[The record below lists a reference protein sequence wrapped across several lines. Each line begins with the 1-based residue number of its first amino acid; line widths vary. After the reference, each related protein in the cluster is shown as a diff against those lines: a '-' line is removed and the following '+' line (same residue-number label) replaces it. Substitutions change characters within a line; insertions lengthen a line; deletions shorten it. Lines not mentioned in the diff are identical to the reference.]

1 MGPRFLSWLRTAAG
15 ERIAVLAG
23 FIALAVAWTWPLALR
38 PGTTMA
44 APFGDPLLNAWI
56 LGWDA
61 DRLRH
66 GLSGLW
72 TAPPFYPYPDT
83 LAYSEHLLGIAVP
96 LAPIYWLTGNAIL
109 LYNVALIGSFALAGM
124 GMYLLA
130 RDLTGRRD
138 AALLAA
144 LAFMWCPNRAPHVT
158 HLQVLVNGWMP
169 IALWALHRYFA
180 TGSRRALAG
189 FVAAFVLQGL
199 SNGYFLFFLA
209 VPVTIV
215 AGVELWRHRARLTA
229 HAIHM
234 AVAAVAIGALIAPVA
249 SAYLRVK
256 REQGLSRTRGDT
268 VQFGAR
274 PSDYVTVSHQPR
286 LWSKVLPIGGG
297 EKELFPGL
305 VVIVLALGVFVPL
318 ARRSD
323 SRRIGSRHIESVGLS
338 LDEDGLQPPRVLPAA
353 ILSSEVGVRLYA
365 AIALVAF
372 VLSMGPEPALSAG
385 VRLST
390 GPYDW
395 MAAIV
400 PGLEGLRVPARFAV
414 VVYVALAV
422 LAAYGAARLLDRV
435 RAPTIRGALVLVLGA
450 VTIAEGYMGPLP
462 LERIPSAQMA
472 GDRAA
477 YEWLATQPPGPMV
490 ELPLGDPDPA
500 VRYQLRTLI
509 HGNRIVNGYSGYGSA
524 LQDFLRGPPSTEGG
538 ATGDQLALFRA
549 LGLRYVVIHG
559 QLYADPAAA
568 GQMVDAMRAQA
579 VHVARV
585 TTRGPVSIVELGAG
599 APGRLPK
606 PAGTEIPRVSL
617 TLSASHNTA
626 ALPLVVDGNDATRWL
641 SGAQQDGSEWIH
653 IGFDRL
659 RRPSF
664 LRLAMDRRSFGDYPR
679 RLEIEASTD
688 GRTFTPL
695 FAGSV
700 LAPFALSLIEQPV
713 SPRIDLPLPPTEATA
728 LRIRQTGRAVRNWYW
743 SVHEIQLWE

>member
-1 MGPRFLSWLRTAAG
+1 MGPRFLTWLRTAAG
-15 ERIAVLAG
+15 ERIAVLVG

-96 LAPIYWLTGNAIL
+96 LAPIYWLTGNAVL
-109 LYNVALIGSFALAGM
+109 LYNVALIGAFALAGI

-138 AALLAA
+138 AAVLAA
-144 LAFMWCPNRAPHVT
+144 LAFMWCPNRAPQIT
-158 HLQVLVNGWMP
+158 HLQVLMNGWMP

-209 VPVTIV
+209 VPVAIV
-215 AGVELWRHRARLTA
+215 ASVELWRHRDRLTV

-234 AVAAVAIGALIAPVA
+234 TVAALAIGALIAPVA

-256 REQGLSRTRGDT
+256 REQGLSRTRSDA

-274 PSDYVTVSHQPR
+274 PADYLTVSHQPR
-286 LWSKVLPIGGG
+286 LWSRVLPIGGG
-297 EKELFPGL
+297 ERDLFPGL
-305 VVIVLALGVFVPL
+305 VVIVLALGALVPRTG
-318 ARRSD
+318 RR
-323 SRRIGSRHIESVGLS
+323 
-338 LDEDGLQPPRVLPAA
+338 DGAGTRAALGILPARTEPA
-353 ILSSEVGVRLYA
+353 GILPARVGVPLYA
-365 AIALVAF
+365 AIAVVAF
-372 VLSMGPEPALSAG
+372 VLSMGPEPAFSTA
-385 VRLST
+385 VRLPT

-395 MAAIV
+395 LAAIV
-400 PGLEGLRVPARFAV
+400 PGLDGLRVPARFAV

-422 LAAYGAARLLDRV
+422 LAAYGASRLFDRL
-435 RAPTIRGALVLVLGA
+435 RAPSVRGALVLVLGA
-450 VTIAEGYMGPLP
+450 AVVAEGYIGTLP

-472 GDRAA
+472 GDRVA
-477 YEWLATQPPGPMV
+477 YEWLATQPPGPML

-538 ATGDQLALFRA
+538 AADQLAMLRA

-559 QLYADPAAA
+559 QLYP
-568 GQMVDAMRAQA
+568 DATMARQLVENMRAQA
-579 VHVARV
+579 EHVVRV
-585 TTRGPVSIVELGAG
+585 TTRGPVSIVELRPGAS
-599 APGRLPK
+599 GRLPT
-606 PAGTEIPRVSL
+606 PAGAEIPRVSL
-617 TLSASHNTA
+617 TLSASHNTG
-626 ALPLVVDGNDATRWL
+626 ALPLAVDGNDATRWL
-641 SGAQQDGSEWIH
+641 SGAQQDGTEWIQVA
-653 IGFDRL
+653 FDRV
-659 RRPSF
+659 RRPSL
-664 LRLAMDRRSFGDYPR
+664 LRLVMDRRSFGDYPR

-695 FAGSV
+695 FAGPV
-700 LAPFALSLIEQPV
+700 LTPFALSLAQQPV
-713 SPRIDLPLPPTEATA
+713 APRIDLPLPPTDATV

-743 SVHEIQLWE
+743 SVHEIRVWEQLSRPDRQIGVS